1 MHIPGREGGS
11 SQVLFRARGTP
22 TMKLWSFDA
31 RRKGKPGYSLA
42 VETDSLRCLSQG
54 MFRRMEEDAS
64 LHRRSRQYPPL
75 GVWISAG
82 GCSRL
87 ARNRLLRLHCYTA
100 WQP

>member
-31 RRKGKPGYSLA
+31 RSEGQSG
-42 VETDSLRCLSQG
+42 DSPLVG
-54 MFRRMEEDAS
+54 IDA
-64 LHRRSRQYPPL
+64 LER
-75 GVWISAG
+75 VWISAS

-87 ARNRLLRLHCYTA
+87 ARNRLLRLLSKGTM
-100 WQP
+100 